1 MKLRDK
7 KELHTKT
14 QEELKK
20 VLKEAREA
28 SSALRLEQAQGKL
41 KNTGLLSQKR
51 NEIAVVQTIMNAKKE
66 VKNG

>member
-1 MKLRDK
+1 MKLRDIK
-7 KELHTKT
+7 DLHTKT

-20 VLKEAREA
+20 VLKEARQA
-28 SSALRLEQAQGKL
+28 SSALRLEQVQGKL

-51 NEIAVVQTIMNAKKE
+51 NEIAVVQTIMNTKKE